1 MVTQPHKTETMA
13 SLYLPAPTRSG
24 NKIGP
29 IGGTNSG
36 SNPPSS
42 TAIVAKSSNAQ
53 TTTSTTSSSKKIN
66 RVPSYTDRCDAALR
80 FSKLSPEERK
90 LPANKKSMFVPRST
104 ADFDDGVSLFEL
116 CLLYLVFFLKSCFL
130 KHLSIIHA
138 CTNSYYFISVV

>member
-1 MVTQPHKTETMA
+1 MA

-36 SNPPSS
+36 SNHGGGGSS

-53 TTTSTTSSSKKIN
+53 TTTSLATSSPKKIN

-104 ADFDDGVSLFEL
+104 ADFDDGVSLL
-116 CLLYLVFFLKSCFL
+116 
-130 KHLSIIHA
+130 
-138 CTNSYYFISVV
+138 

>member
-1 MVTQPHKTETMA
+1 MPDYDFEIDVFYLRHSSEYFPTTTQPPETNETMA

-36 SNPPSS
+36 SNHGGGGSS

-53 TTTSTTSSSKKIN
+53 TTTSTTSSPKKIN

-104 ADFDDGVSLFEL
+104 ADFDDGVSL
-116 CLLYLVFFLKSCFL
+116 V
-130 KHLSIIHA
+130 
-138 CTNSYYFISVV
+138 